1 MPSAAGSPKR
11 HRRRPGRPQSGVT
24 GGGWVLTAG
33 INGGRAASGRARQFL
48 RILPLR
54 RIRTT
59 PPPEGSGGGVSDENG
74 RGRTTGGF
82 GTGR

>member
-11 HRRRPGRPQSGVT
+11 RRRPGRLPAGAT
-24 GGGWVLTAG
+24 GGGYALTTG
-33 INGGRAASGRARQFL
+33 INGGRAASGRAQQFL
-48 RILPLR
+48 QILPPR

-59 PPPEGSGGGVSDENG
+59 PPPEGSGGGVGNENR
-74 RGRTTGGF
+74 RGQATGGF